1 MNLPAMQETQ
11 VRSLGQEDPL
21 EKEMSTH
28 SNILAWRI
36 AWTEEPG
43 GVQSTG
49 LQRVGHD
56 WVTNT
61 RSHTYTYILFIHLS
75 VDGHL
80 GCFHTLAIINN
91 ADMNIGVHVSFQ
103 ISVFV
108 LFRYVP
114 RSEIAGSYGILFL
127 VFWGTSILSSM
138 VAAPIYIPTKSA
150 QGFPFLQSLAS
161 TCYLLSFW

>member
-1 MNLPAMQETQ
+1 MQETQ
-11 VRSLGQEDPL
+11 VRSLGQEDTL
-21 EKEMSTH
+21 EKGIATH
-28 SNILAWRI
+28 SSILAWRI
-36 AWTEEPG
+36 PWAEEPG

-49 LQRVGHD
+49 LQRVGYD

-61 RSHTYTYILFIHLS
+61 HSHTYTYILFIHLS

-80 GCFHTLAIINN
+80 GCFHTWAIINN

-103 ISVFV
+103 IGVFV

-114 RSEIAGSYGILFL
+114 RSEIAGSHGILFL

-138 VAAPIYIPTKSA
+138 VAAPIYIPTKSV
-150 QGFPFLQSLAS
+150 QGFLFLQSLAS
-161 TCYLLSFW
+161 TCYLSFW